1 MSWQNFG
8 TSVAAGAIAVGTWL
22 LTTQV
27 LGGMVETQPLVAAV
41 IRIVISLLFLGLY
54 VYVIDKAFP
63 QYFCASQV
71 AVPQEPPT
79 QSGPAPAA
87 ASPAAPPT
95 AAALP
100 APTTDTTTK
109 SENPSGTPTKT

>member
-87 ASPAAPPT
+87 SPPT

-109 SENPSGTPTKT
+109 SENSSGTPTKT